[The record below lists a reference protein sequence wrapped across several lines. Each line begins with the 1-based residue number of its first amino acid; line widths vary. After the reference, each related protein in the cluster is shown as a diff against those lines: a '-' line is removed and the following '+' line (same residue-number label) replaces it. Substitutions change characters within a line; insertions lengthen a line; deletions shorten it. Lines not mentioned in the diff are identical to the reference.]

1 MSSSV
6 SLDEARGRA
15 ERLRDEIVYH
25 ERKYYQDNDPQ
36 ISDAE
41 FDALVREL
49 TALESLYPELVTPE
63 SPTQRVGGKPLEG
76 FRSVVHSTPMMSIEN
91 CYNEEE
97 LRAFEERIRKLLP
110 GETVRYAAELKIDG
124 LSVSISY
131 RGGRYFQAVTRGD
144 GLQGDDITRNVKT
157 IRAVPLLI
165 KDKDAVEVRGEI
177 YLPFESFRTI
187 NREREENG
195 EAPFANPRNA
205 AAGSIRLLDPKEV
218 SARGLDTF
226 IYYLFL
232 DGREPDSQWES
243 LSRLK
248 EMGFHTNPNS
258 RLCASIEE
266 VIAYYREW
274 GEKRDGLEYD
284 VDGMVIKVDSAEQR
298 SKLGATAKSPRWAIA
313 YKFPARQ
320 ATTRIEDIIV
330 QVGRTGALTP
340 VAVLE
345 PVKLSGVT
353 ISRST
358 LHNEDEILRKDI
370 RIGDH
375 ILLERSGD
383 VIPRVVSVMTERR
396 TGNEKVFRLPD
407 NCPACGSAVFR
418 PEGEVVSRC
427 VNPSC
432 PARLRE
438 SVLHYASRRAMDIE
452 GLGESLVD
460 QLLVKGLVRSIPDI
474 YTLGREEL
482 AALDRM
488 GPKSAENLLSQIG
501 DSKKR
506 GLSRLIHGLGIRH
519 VGEKM
524 ARSLAD
530 RFDSIEALAAAN
542 EEELTAIADVG
553 PRVAES
559 IRFFFTR
566 EENLALIKRLEE
578 AGVVTLKQERGPEGA
593 RPLAGQIFVIT
604 GTLRDHTRDQA
615 AEILEGLGA
624 EVGTSVTRKTTGLI
638 VGESPGSKLRKA
650 MELGLRIIREAEFA
664 ELIGK
669 K

>member
-36 ISDAE
+36 ISDTE
-41 FDALVREL
+41 FDALVHEL
-49 TALESLYPELVTPE
+49 AALEALYPELVTPE

-97 LRAFEERIRKLLP
+97 LREFEERVRKLLP
-110 GETVRYAAELKIDG
+110 GETVKYAAELKIDG

-157 IRAVPLLI
+157 IRAVPLVI
-165 KDKDAVEVRGEI
+165 KDKGEVEVRGEI
-177 YLPFESFRTI
+177 YLPFESFRNI

-232 DGREPDSQWES
+232 DGREPDTQWES
-243 LSRLK
+243 LSRLNDL
-248 EMGFHTNPNS
+248 GFHTNPNS
-258 RLCASIEE
+258 RLCASIED
-266 VIAYYREW
+266 VVAYYREW
-274 GEKRDGLEYD
+274 GEKRDSLEYD

-298 SKLGATAKSPRWAIA
+298 RKLGATAKSPRWAIA

-320 ATTRIEDIIV
+320 ATTRIKDIIV

-345 PVKLSGVT
+345 PVRLSGVT

-383 VIPRVVSVMTERR
+383 VIPHVVSVMTERR

-407 NCPACGSAVFR
+407 NCPVCGSAVFR

-460 QLLVKGLVRSIPDI
+460 QLLVKGLVRSLPDI
-474 YTLGREEL
+474 YALGREDL
-482 AALDRM
+482 AALDHM
-488 GPKSAENLLSQIG
+488 GPKSAENLISQI
-501 DSKKR
+501 DNSKKR

-530 RFDSIEALAAAN
+530 RFDSLEALAAAS

-566 EENLALIKRLEE
+566 EENQALIKRLEE
-578 AGVVTLKQERGPEGA
+578 AGVVTLKRERGPEGA

-604 GTLRDHTRDQA
+604 GTLKDYTRDRA

-638 VGESPGSKLRKA
+638 VGESPGSKLQKA
-650 MELGLRIIREAEFA
+650 RELGLRILGETEFA